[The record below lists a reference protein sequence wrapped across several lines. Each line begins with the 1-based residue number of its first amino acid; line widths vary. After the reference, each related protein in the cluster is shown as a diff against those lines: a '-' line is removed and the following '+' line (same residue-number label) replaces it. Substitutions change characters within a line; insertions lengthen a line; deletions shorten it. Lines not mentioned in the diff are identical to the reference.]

1 MLPLAAVSVL
11 AGLALAG
18 VGLLGLRERLPRNR
32 FAGVRTAAT
41 MRDERAFRLANKIAG
56 LPTIVAGVVGVLA
69 GVAGYLAGSVLVLAV
84 GIAGL
89 IAITV
94 GAGVL
99 GHRAAAA
106 LPEPKPEP
114 PAGCGGCG
122 CGNCD
127 LTSRF
132 ARS

>member
-11 AGLALAG
+11 AGLAIAT

-32 FAGVRTAAT
+32 FAGVRTAAS
-41 MRDERAFRLANKIAG
+41 MRDDRTFRLANKIAG
-56 LPTIVAGVVGVLA
+56 LPTIVAGSVGVLA
-69 GVAGYLAGSVLVLAV
+69 GVAGYLAGSVVVLAV
-84 GIAGL
+84 GFAGL

-114 PAGCGGCG
+114 PAGCGGCA